1 MADKP
6 TVLLEG
12 WQVLMLHGRPHQ
24 LLGFSSNHPRLPGF
38 RRWIQT
44 SRVLHLDPAKHE
56 AETVN
61 THYRLQR
68 SVTDM
73 AFEGAYPVRIVL
85 EDLAAHCDRPGGTW
99 SICRH
104 EGGLADGI
112 PDHRAAIL
120 AMLAIL
126 DRRQDLTGSY
136 LAG

>member
-12 WQVLMLHGRPHQ
+12 WQVLVLHDRPHQ
-24 LLGFSSNHPRLPGF
+24 LLGFATNHPLLPGY

-44 SRVLHLDPAKHE
+44 SRVLHLDPARHE

-68 SVTDM
+68 GIGDIV
-73 AFEGAYPVRIVL
+73 FEGAYPVRIVL
-85 EDLAAHCDRPGGTW
+85 EDLAAHCDRPGSMW
-99 SICRH
+99 SICLH
-104 EGGLADGI
+104 EEVLADRI

-126 DRRQDLTGSY
+126 DRRQESDR
-136 LAG
+136 